1 MKLGIDIDGVI
12 ANFAQPLIQTIKR
25 NYGLTLTEKDI
36 TRFSLSH
43 VLGITRSEETQLITD
58 ILQQDLPIYP
68 GAKETLEQLSRE
80 GHSIYL
86 LTGRYAPL
94 RDLTQ
99 TWLKDKGVPYNEL
112 HLLEMGKKY
121 QVNIEG
127 LDVIVEDSLEE
138 ALEWSAR
145 VKTVLLYDHPY
156 NQTLNVKNLTKR
168 VYSWS
173 EIYQEIHRLYET
185 KPIVSSNLN
194 TAVQGQ

>member
-1 MKLGIDIDGVI
+1 MKLGFDIDGVI
-12 ANFAQPLIQTIKR
+12 ANFSDILLKTVKTT
-25 NYGLTLTEKDI
+25 YGLTLTENDI
-36 TRFSLSH
+36 TSFSLST
-43 VLGITRSEETQLITD
+43 VLGITRAEETQLITD

-99 TWLKDKGVPYNEL
+99 TWLKTKGVPYNEL
-112 HLLEMGKKY
+112 HLLEIGKKY
-121 QVNIEG
+121 QVNIAG

-138 ALEWSAR
+138 ALEWSSR

-168 VYSWS
+168 VFSWS
-173 EIYQEIHRLYET
+173 EIYQEIHRLSGDKT
-185 KPIVSSNLN
+185 LWQPR
-194 TAVQGQ
+194 T